1 MAFLNLSRFVEFLMS
16 PVSYILS
23 AVIVFLFSGLLAM
36 AGLGAAFLFVPLF
49 YYLGVPLAE
58 ATPTALL
65 LNVVSLMF
73 AAFNYWRGKLINWRV
88 GLPVLIVAVIL
99 SPIGARLTPFV
110 DKKILLG
117 LFAAFLVFAGFMMLF
132 YRAKQREKALSR
144 QVEIGAGAGVGAV
157 AGFLGGLL
165 GVGGGNFILPVLNWI
180 GLDAKVAAGTT
191 ALVVVFSSLSGFL
204 GHATMGGLDPVFV
217 GLTALMAALGS
228 IVGSQLM
235 KTKVSSA
242 QLKKIIG
249 VLLWVI
255 AAKMIF
261 DLVK

>member
-1 MAFLNLSRFVEFLMS
+1 MTLYI
-16 PVSYILS
+16 VSAIL
-23 AVIVFLFSGLLAM
+23 VFLFSGLMAM

-58 ATPTALL
+58 ATPAALL

-88 GLPVLIVAVIL
+88 GFPVLITAVIL

-117 LFAAFLVFAGFMMLF
+117 MFAAFLVFAGFMMLF
-132 YRAKQREKALSR
+132 ARIKAREKALSPAK
-144 QVEIGAGAGVGAV
+144 EAAAGAGVGSV

-165 GVGGGNFILPVLNWI
+165 GVGGGNFILPVLNWM
-180 GLDAKVAAGTT
+180 GLDTKVAAGTT

-204 GHATMGGLDPVFV
+204 GHATMGGLDPVFIGV
-217 GLTALMAALGS
+217 TAVSAALGS

-249 VLLWVI
+249 TLLWII
-255 AAKMIF
+255 AAKMIW
-261 DLVK
+261 DLLK

>member
-1 MAFLNLSRFVEFLMS
+1 MS

-88 GLPVLIVAVIL
+88 GLPVLIAAVIL
-99 SPIGARLTPFV
+99 SPLGARLTPFV

-132 YRAKQREKALSR
+132 YRAKQREKVLSR
-144 QVEIGAGAGVGAV
+144 QVEIGAGAGVGSV

-191 ALVVVFSSLSGFL
+191 SLVVVFSSLSGFL

-235 KTKVSSA
+235 KIKVSSA
-242 QLKKIIG
+242 QLKRIIG

-261 DLVK
+261 DLA

>member
-1 MAFLNLSRFVEFLMS
+1 MTPVVFV
-16 PVSYILS
+16 VS
-23 AVIVFLFSGLLAM
+23 AVLVFVFSGLLAM

-73 AAFNYWRGKLINWRV
+73 ATINYWRGKLINWRV
-88 GLPVLIVAVIL
+88 GLPVLITAVIL
-99 SPIGARLTPFV
+99 SPIGARLTAQV
-110 DKKILLG
+110 NKTILLG
-117 LFAAFLVFAGFMMLF
+117 MFAAFLLFAGFMMLF
-132 YRAKQREKALSR
+132 YKAKKREHALSR
-144 QVEIGAGAGVGAV
+144 PVEIGAGAGVGSV

-165 GVGGGNFILPVLNWI
+165 GVGGGNFILPVLNWL

-204 GHATMGGLDPVFV
+204 GHASMGGLDPLFV
-217 GLTALMAALGS
+217 GVMAVMAAAGS

-235 KTKVSSA
+235 KTKVSSQ
-242 QLKKIIG
+242 QLKRIIG
-249 VLLWVI
+249 VLLWLI

-261 DLVK
+261 DLVR

>member
-1 MAFLNLSRFVEFLMS
+1 V
-16 PVSYILS
+16 
-23 AVIVFLFSGLLAM
+23 FSGLLAM

-65 LNVVSLMF
+65 LNVVSLLL
-73 AAFNYWRGKLINWRV
+73 AAINYWRGKLINWRV
-88 GLPVLIVAVIL
+88 GLPVLIAAVVL
-99 SPIGARLTPFV
+99 SPIGARLTASV
-110 DKKILLG
+110 NKTLLLG
-117 LFAAFLVFAGFMMLF
+117 MFAAFLVFAGIMMLF
-132 YRAKQREKALSR
+132 YKAKTREQALSR
-144 QVEIGAGAGVGAV
+144 PVEVAAGTSVGTV

-165 GVGGGNFILPVLNWI
+165 GVGGGNFILPVLNWL

-204 GHATMGGLDPVFV
+204 GHATMGGLDPLFV
-217 GLTALMAALGS
+217 GVMAVMAAGGS

-235 KTKVSSA
+235 KTKVSNS

-249 VLLWVI
+249 VLLFFI

-261 DLVK
+261 DLLK

>member
-1 MAFLNLSRFVEFLMS
+1 MS
-16 PVSYILS
+16 VTIYFICAAL
-23 AVIVFLFSGLLAM
+23 VFIFSGLLAM

-73 AAFNYWRGKLINWRV
+73 ATVNYWRGKLINWRV
-88 GLPVLIVAVIL
+88 GLPVLITAVIL
-99 SPIGARLTPFV
+99 SPIGARLTQYV
-110 DKKILLG
+110 DKTLL
-117 LFAAFLVFAGFMMLF
+117 LSMFAAFLVFAGSMMLF
-132 YRAKQREKALSR
+132 YKAQKREVAFSR
-144 QVEIGAGAGVGAV
+144 PVEIGAGVGVGTV

-165 GVGGGNFILPVLNWI
+165 GVGGGNFILPVLTWL

-204 GHATMGGLDPVFV
+204 GHATMSGLDPWFIGIMAV
-217 GLTALMAALGS
+217 MAAAGS
-228 IVGSQLM
+228 IIGSQLM
-235 KTKVSSA
+235 KTKLSNL
-242 QLKKIIG
+242 QLKRIIG
-249 VLLWVI
+249 ILLWLI
-255 AAKMIF
+255 AAKIIF

>member
-1 MAFLNLSRFVEFLMS
+1 MSITVYIISAILVFV
-16 PVSYILS
+16 
-23 AVIVFLFSGLLAM
+23 FSGLLAM

-88 GLPVLIVAVIL
+88 GLPVLIAAVIL
-99 SPIGARLTPFV
+99 SPLGARLTPFV

-132 YRAKQREKALSR
+132 YRAKRREKALSR
-144 QVEIGAGAGVGAV
+144 QVEIGAGAGVGSV

-217 GLTALMAALGS
+217 GVTALMAALGS

-261 DLVK
+261 DLV

>member
-1 MAFLNLSRFVEFLMS
+1 MLYL
-16 PVSYILS
+16 IS
-23 AVIVFLFSGLLAM
+23 AIIVLVFSGLLAM

-65 LNVVSLMF
+65 LNAISLSF
-73 AAFNYWRGKLINWRV
+73 ATITYWRAQLINWRV
-88 GLPVLIVAVIL
+88 GLPVLVMAVIL
-99 SPIGARLTPFV
+99 SPLGARVTPYV
-110 DKKILLG
+110 DKTILLA

-132 YRAKQREKALSR
+132 YRPKPRASDPSR
-144 QVEIGAGAGVGAV
+144 VQEVIAGTSVGSV

-165 GVGGGNFILPVLNWI
+165 GVGGGNFIVPVLNWL
-180 GLDAKVAAGTT
+180 GLDAKMAAGTT

-204 GHATMGGLDPVFV
+204 GHATLGGIDPLFV
-217 GLTALMAALGS
+217 GINAVMAAIGS
-228 IVGSQLM
+228 IIGARLMTRQL
-235 KTKVSSA
+235 SSA
-242 QLKKIIG
+242 QLKTLIG
-249 VLLWVI
+249 VLLWLI